1 MSLNGI
7 TIPYEK
13 QSNQII
19 MANNKLRGK
28 DLSKL
33 GYTTPK
39 SKSIA
44 LDYCNRIAKHST
56 KKEKISLLEDVL
68 LNAEKYK
75 DHDTLGKLAAE
86 FIIVNDIAPKQII
99 DINKESGDFNVFGRE
114 HVTSNTIQQM
124 STAMRLPIAE
134 KGALMPDA
142 HVGYGLPIGGVLAS
156 KNHIIPYG
164 VGVDIGCRMSLSI
177 YDVRPAYLD
186 RYEYQLS
193 EGLIGNTA
201 FGSGNA
207 IENPRSDDLFDRP
220 EFKEIPIVKS
230 LMNKAIQQIGSSG
243 SGNHFVEFGKVVFE
257 QDFQNEQK
265 GFNIPNGEYVGILSH
280 SGSRGF
286 GAGIAQYYTRLAK
299 ESCLLPREVQHLAWL
314 DIHSEAGAEYWMAMN
329 LAGDYAKACH
339 DHIHYRLGKL
349 VGGKPIAKIE
359 NHHNF
364 AWKEKIEDQELI
376 VHRKGATPAHKGELG
391 VIPGSMI
398 HPGYIVSGKGE
409 VASLNSASHGA
420 GRELSRTKAK
430 NAITRSE
437 LKKIL
442 KREKVTLIG
451 GGVDEAPIAYKN
463 IDNVIKAQ
471 KNLINIEGKFYP
483 RIVRMDKER

>member
-1 MSLNGI
+1 MVFARDVFFLVL
-7 TIPYEK
+7 TINNVE
-13 QSNQII
+13 

-44 LDYCNRIAKHST
+44 LDYCNRIAKYST

-75 DHDTLGKLAAE
+75 DHDILGKLAEE
-86 FIIVNDIAPKQII
+86 FIVVSKLASKNNIEIKT
-99 DINKESGDFNVFGRE
+99 ESGEFNVFGKKY
-114 HVTSNTIQQM
+114 VTSNTIQQM
-124 STAMRLPIAE
+124 DTAMRLPIAE

-156 KNHIIPYG
+156 KSNVIPYG

-186 RYEYQLS
+186 RYEYQLV
-193 EGLIGNTA
+193 EGLKSNTA
-201 FGSGNA
+201 FGSGKA
-207 IENPRSDDLFDRP
+207 LENPMTDDLFERP
-220 EFKEIPIVKS
+220 EFKEISIVKS
-230 LMNKAIQQIGSSG
+230 LMKKAIQQIGSSG

-257 QDFQNEQK
+257 QDFQNEQNDL
-265 GFNIPNGEYVGILSH
+265 NIPSGEYIGVLSH

-286 GAGIAQYYTRLAK
+286 GAGIAEYYTKLARQL
-299 ESCLLPREVQHLAWL
+299 CLLPREVQHLAWL
-314 DIHSEAGAEYWMAMN
+314 DIESEAGAEYWMAMN
-329 LAGDYAKACH
+329 LAGDYAKVCH

-349 VGGKPIAKIE
+349 LGGKPIAKIE

-364 AWKEKIEDQELI
+364 AWKEKIKGQELI
-376 VHRKGATPAHKGELG
+376 VHRKGATPAYKGELG
-391 VIPGSMI
+391 IIPGSMI

-409 VASLNSASHGA
+409 EASLNSASHGA
-420 GRELSRTKAK
+420 GRQLSRSKAR
-430 NAITRSE
+430 NIITRSE

-442 KREKVTLIG
+442 RREKVTLIG

-463 IDNVIKAQ
+463 VGDIVGAQ
-471 KNLINIEGKFYP
+471 KNLIKIEGKFYP
-483 RIVRMDKER
+483 RIVRMDKG